1 MPMTYGFSKRDRGLA
16 AHVARVATRARLCT
30 ASADGGGSFR
40 SCLGSL
46 GSFRPRF
53 RRVRILL
60 AAPLG
65 ALIGA
70 LLIERL
76 GRRAEVSG
84 AFAWVA
90 VFAAAYAFALGP
102 ETRAKRLG

>member
-1 MPMTYGFSKRDRGLA
+1 M
-16 AHVARVATRARLCT
+16 
-30 ASADGGGSFR
+30 
-40 SCLGSL
+40 
-46 GSFRPRF
+46 
-53 RRVRILL
+53 RILL

-84 AFAWVA
+84 AFVWVA
-90 VFAAAYAFALGP
+90 VIAAAYAFALGP